1 MSGVMKEVG
10 QKYMWITCA
19 LLMVSIMGGM
29 AAETKKTEQKKPK
42 RKPAPFKWV
51 NEIPGKWAAVPG
63 LKHGTFHSQ
72 ANQVETGFCVLLPPG
87 YDDEANKEKR
97 YPVVYYL
104 HGGRPGGEIKS
115 LGLAP
120 FIQKAMA
127 DAKAPPMIYVFS
139 NGGVVSH
146 YDFPEKKSL
155 GETSLIKELIPFID
169 EHYRTLASREGRGLE
184 GFSQGGRATGRLMFK
199 YPELFISAAPMGG
212 GHQHEKTISET
223 KGHESPNLFFS
234 NWKTNTYDTARVYAA
249 SKDAPKLNIFIAFG
263 TKDFN
268 YEANLEWMKHL
279 DSLGI
284 QYGKNIVE
292 DAPHSALKVY
302 EKAGIEVMNFHARNF
317 GLLK

>member
-1 MSGVMKEVG
+1 MKVI
-10 QKYMWITCA
+10 KRKTMMMTCW
-19 LLMVSIMGGM
+19 LLLVTLAGSL
-29 AAETKKTEQKKPK
+29 AAEPKQAESKKPK
-42 RKPAPFKWV
+42 RKPKPFQWV
-51 NEIPGKWAAVPG
+51 NPIPERLAKVPG
-63 LKHGTFHSQ
+63 LKHGTFFSK
-72 ANQVETGFCVLLPPG
+72 ANNVETGFCVLLPPG
-87 YDDEANKEKR
+87 YNDEANKDKR
-97 YPVVYYL
+97 YPVIYYL
-104 HGGRPGGEIKS
+104 HGGRPGGETKS

-120 FIQKAMA
+120 VLQKAMA
-127 DAKAPPMIYVFS
+127 DGQAPPMIYVFS

-169 EHYRTLASREGRGLE
+169 GHYRTVASREGRGLE

-212 GHQHEKTISET
+212 GHQHEKRISET

-234 NWKTNTYDTARVYAA
+234 NWETNTYDTARVYAA
-249 SKDAPKLNIFIAFG
+249 AKGKPEVKIFVAFG

-284 QYGKNIVE
+284 KYRKAIVE

-302 EKAGIEVMNFHARNF
+302 DSAGIEAMKFHARNF